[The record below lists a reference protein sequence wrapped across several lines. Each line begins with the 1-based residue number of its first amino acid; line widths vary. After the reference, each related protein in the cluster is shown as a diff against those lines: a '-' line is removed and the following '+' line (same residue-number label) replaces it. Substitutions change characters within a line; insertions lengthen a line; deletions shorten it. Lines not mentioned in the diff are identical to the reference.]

1 MFRSK
6 TKASNTLLLLYPL
19 FQYNFYSI
27 SISTHFNYYIVCR
40 SHNIKDIVKASKEI
54 SYIEVLYIYRYWIQQ
69 INIKNLTFS
78 LKSDIGTALL
88 GCPWDDLETKV
99 LNLGQF
105 SIRRDVHIWNSTKF
119 WDENFMRFG
128 RSSRIKAS
136 SLESDM
142 SSVVSSLLIIS
153 SIISQF
159 LILRVYSCL
168 KHTVAVA
175 DENRLFKKWHSTTS
189 KQVKQGKRW

>member
-27 SISTHFNYYIVCR
+27 SISTHFNYYIVSR
-40 SHNIKDIVKASKEI
+40 SHIIKDIVKASKEI

-69 INIKNLTFS
+69 INFKNLTFS

-105 SIRRDVHIWNSTKF
+105 PIRREVHIWNMKF
-119 WDENFMRFG
+119 WDENFLRFG
-128 RSSRIKAS
+128 RSSRIKSS

-142 SSVVSSLLIIS
+142 PSAVSSLLIIS

-159 LILRVYSCL
+159 LISRIHSRL